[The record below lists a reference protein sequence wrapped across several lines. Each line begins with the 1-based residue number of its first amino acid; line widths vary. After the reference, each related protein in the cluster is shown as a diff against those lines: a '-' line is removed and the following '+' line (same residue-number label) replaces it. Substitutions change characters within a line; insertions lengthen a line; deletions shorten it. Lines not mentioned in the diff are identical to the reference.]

1 MAIICTAVRKNSD
14 FGVKRMNNYYL
25 SEHITLLERVFSF
38 AYQHKYA
45 LKVVEKEVSYS
56 SFFQLIEK
64 RDYFSAFID
73 DGSLIK
79 NIFHVSNFDLM
90 QTPTY
95 NQCLWAAEAY
105 LRIQEKTK
113 LTFEAIFLYIPIAKM
128 YDYFPLFHEMD
139 FIQIINEFERLYN
152 EKSTFDILIS
162 SYNYSLKYVSE
173 VANLPYDSLYS
184 YKTRRRDIKK
194 ISAESAVLLANL
206 FNVRIETL
214 LELNV

>member
-14 FGVKRMNNYYL
+14 FGEKRMNNYYL
-25 SEHITLLERVFSF
+25 SEHIALLERVFSF

-56 SFFQLIEK
+56 SFFQSIEK

-113 LTFEAIFLYIPIAKM
+113 LTFEAIFLYIPISKM

-139 FIQIINEFERLYN
+139 FIQIVDEFKRLYFN
-152 EKSTFDILIS
+152 QSVLNILLT

-173 VANLPYDSLYS
+173 ILSLPYDSLYS

-194 ISAESAVLLANL
+194 ISGEASYLLASL
-206 FNVRIETL
+206 FHVRIETL
-214 LELNV
+214 LELHI